1 MLFAIVRSDGTIAKT
16 IRVGKPFS
24 LDGREFNDKWHE
36 RMSVDDKA
44 ALGITEVVYGPR
56 ADEQY
61 YWVSEQPV
69 AMLEGVP
76 TITYTATPKDLDGLK
91 AQEIAKAKA
100 QANSELAQTDWMV
113 IRKAERGVEIPGD
126 VAADRA
132 AVVAECAEK
141 EAAIAS
147 ATTVEELIEALTQQS
162 VTVIGSE
169 TTIGDFGTATGV

>member
-1 MLFAIVRSDGTIAKT
+1 M
-16 IRVGKPFS
+16 
-24 LDGREFNDKWHE
+24 
-36 RMSVDDKA
+36 
-44 ALGITEVVYGPR
+44 VYGPR

-69 AMLEGVP
+69 AMVDGKP
-76 TITYTATPKDLDGLK
+76 TITYTATPKDLAQLK
-91 AQEIAKAKA
+91 TQEIAKAKA
-100 QANSELAQTDWMV
+100 QANSQLALTDWMV

-141 EAAIAS
+141 EAAIAA